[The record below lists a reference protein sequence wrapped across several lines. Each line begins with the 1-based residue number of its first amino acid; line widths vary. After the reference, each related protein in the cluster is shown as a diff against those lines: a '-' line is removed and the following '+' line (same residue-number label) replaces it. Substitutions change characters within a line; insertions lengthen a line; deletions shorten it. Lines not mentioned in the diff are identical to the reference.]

1 MLNLIRMNNY
11 RVRHMTCMYVLVIII
26 CLFAV
31 FSISTISFTADDMAA
46 GTYEDYEGMAQAM
59 EAGWNDAE
67 AEAMAKENADEDA
80 DEDAE
85 VNIGVTIT
93 EKEGYDEDSE
103 KKSDAYNAGYEAGQ
117 EIAMNFGI
125 YSNQPIRP
133 DGTVSSY
140 IAYLYEDISSG
151 ILLIFMTIAI
161 VLFFNREQNSGFV
174 KNIAAKSVS
183 RASIYF
189 SKFISMILYMLFTF
203 VVIAVAE
210 YIALMVH
217 YNGDLTFGVDVMDEF
232 LPKIL
237 VIILL
242 HIAFLSGVVMVT
254 TLTKSST
261 MGITIGMLANTG
273 FSSFIVLFVRAKLDF
288 DISDYLINYNLTRV
302 NLDSGNDVVNH
313 ALLVGIITIIV
324 YNVIGCTWFSKRD
337 IA

>member
-46 GTYEDYEGMAQAM
+46 GTYEDYEGMAEAM

-80 DEDAE
+80 D
-85 VNIGVTIT
+85 VKIGVTIT
-93 EKEGYDEDSE
+93 ENEGYDEDSE

-203 VVIAVAE
+203 VVIAIAE
-210 YIALMVH
+210 YIALMAYYH
-217 YNGDLTFGVDVMDEF
+217 GDLTFGMDVMDEF

-273 FSSFIVLFVRAKLDF
+273 FSSFIVLFVRAKFDF

-302 NLDSGNDVVNH
+302 NLDSGSDVVNH

>member
-26 CLFAV
+26 CIFAI
-31 FSISTISFTADDMAA
+31 FSVSTISMTADEMAA
-46 GTYEDYEGMAQAM
+46 GTYEDYGSMAEAM
-59 EAGWNDAE
+59 EAGWNEAE
-67 AEAMAKENADEDA
+67 AEAMAEEAAKQQ
-80 DEDAE
+80 
-85 VNIGVTIT
+85 IGITIT
-93 EKEGYDEDSE
+93 ENEGLDEN
-103 KKSDAYNAGYEAGQ
+103 SDAYNAGYELGQ
-117 EIAMNFGI
+117 EVSMNFGI
-125 YSNQPIRP
+125 YSNQPIRA

-151 ILLIFMTIAI
+151 ILLIFMTIAV

-189 SKFISMILYMLFTF
+189 SKFVSMILYMLFTI
-203 VVIAVAE
+203 VVLAIAE
-210 YIALMVH
+210 YIALMA
-217 YNGDLTFGVDVMDEF
+217 YYDGDLTFGMDVMGDF

-254 TLTKSST
+254 TITKSST

-273 FSSFIVLFVRAKLDF
+273 FSSFIVLFIRAKFDF
-288 DISDYLINYNLTRV
+288 DISDYLINYNLTKV
-302 NLDSGNDVVNH
+302 NLDSGSEVVNH
-313 ALLVGIITIIV
+313 ALIVGIITIIV
-324 YNVIGCTWFSKRD
+324 YNVIGCTWFAKKD

>member
-11 RVRHMTCMYVLVIII
+11 RVRHMTCMYVLVVII

-31 FSISTISFTADDMAA
+31 FSISTISLTADEMAA
-46 GTYEDYEGMAQAM
+46 GTYEDYESMAEAM
-59 EAGWNDAE
+59 EAGWNEAE
-67 AEAMAKENADEDA
+67 AEDMAEEAAKQQIGITIEEN
-80 DEDAE
+80 
-85 VNIGVTIT
+85 
-93 EKEGYDEDSE
+93 EGKGEN
-103 KKSDAYNAGYEAGQ
+103 SDAYNAGYELGQ
-117 EIAMNFGI
+117 EISMNFGI
-125 YSNQPIRP
+125 YSNQPIRA

-151 ILLIFMTIAI
+151 ILLIFMTIAM

-189 SKFISMILYMLFTF
+189 SKFIAMILYMLFTF
-203 VVIAVAE
+203 VVLAIAE
-210 YIALMVH
+210 YIALMA
-217 YNGDLTFGVDVMDEF
+217 YYDGDLTFGVDVMGEF
-232 LPKIL
+232 LPKLL
-237 VIILL
+237 VVILL

-254 TLTKSST
+254 TITKSST

-273 FSSFIVLFVRAKLDF
+273 FSSFIVLFIRAKFDF
-288 DISDYLINYNLTRV
+288 DISDYLINYNLTKV
-302 NLDSGNDVVNH
+302 NLDSGSDIVNH

-324 YNVIGCTWFSKRD
+324 YNVIGCTWFAKRD

>member
-26 CLFAV
+26 CIFAI
-31 FSISTISFTADDMAA
+31 FSVSTISMTADDMAA
-46 GTYEDYEGMAQAM
+46 GTYEDYGSMAEAM
-59 EAGWNDAE
+59 EAGWNEAE
-67 AEAMAKENADEDA
+67 AEAMAEEAAKQQ
-80 DEDAE
+80 
-85 VNIGVTIT
+85 IGITIT
-93 EKEGYDEDSE
+93 ENEGLDEN
-103 KKSDAYNAGYEAGQ
+103 SDAYNAGYELGQ
-117 EIAMNFGI
+117 EVSMNFGI
-125 YSNQPIRP
+125 YSNQPIRA

-151 ILLIFMTIAI
+151 ILLIFMTIAV

-189 SKFISMILYMLFTF
+189 SKFVSMILYMLFTI
-203 VVIAVAE
+203 VVLAIAE
-210 YIALMVH
+210 YIALMA
-217 YNGDLTFGVDVMDEF
+217 YYDGDLTFGMDVMGDF

-254 TLTKSST
+254 TITKSST

-273 FSSFIVLFVRAKLDF
+273 FSSFIVLFIRAKFDF
-288 DISDYLINYNLTRV
+288 DISDYLINYNLTKV
-302 NLDSGNDVVNH
+302 NLDSGSEVVNH
-313 ALLVGIITIIV
+313 ALIVGIITIIV
-324 YNVIGCTWFSKRD
+324 YNVIGCTWFAKKD

>member
-11 RVRHMTCMYVLVIII
+11 RVRHMTCMYVLVVII
-26 CLFAV
+26 CI
-31 FSISTISFTADDMAA
+31 FSMFSVSTIKMTADDMTA
-46 GTYEDYEGMAQAM
+46 GTYVDYEGMAEAM
-59 EAGWNDAE
+59 EAGWNEAE
-67 AEAMAKENADEDA
+67 AEAMAEEAAKQQ
-80 DEDAE
+80 
-85 VNIGVTIT
+85 IGITIT
-93 EKEGYDEDSE
+93 ENEGLDEN
-103 KKSDAYNAGYEAGQ
+103 SDAYNAGYEVGQ
-117 EIAMNFGI
+117 EVAMNFGI
-125 YSNQPIRP
+125 YSNQPIRA

-151 ILLIFMTIAI
+151 ILLIFMTIAV

-189 SKFISMILYMLFTF
+189 SKFVAMILYMLFTF
-203 VVIAVAE
+203 VVLAITE
-210 YIALMVH
+210 YIALMA
-217 YNGDLTFGVDVMDEF
+217 YYDGDLTFGMDVMGDF

-254 TLTKSST
+254 TITKSST

-273 FSSFIVLFVRAKLDF
+273 FSSFIVLFVRAKFDF
-288 DISDYLINYNLTRV
+288 DISKYLINYNLTRV
-302 NLDSGNDVVNH
+302 DLNSGSEVINN
-313 ALLVGIITIIV
+313 ALIVGIITIIV
-324 YNVIGCTWFSKRD
+324 YNVIGCTWFAKRD

>member
-11 RVRHMTCMYVLVIII
+11 RVRHMTCMYVLVVII
-26 CLFAV
+26 CI
-31 FSISTISFTADDMAA
+31 FSMFSVSTIKMTADEMTA
-46 GTYEDYEGMAQAM
+46 GTYEDYEGMAEAM
-59 EAGWNDAE
+59 EAGWYDAE
-67 AEAMAKENADEDA
+67 AEAMAEEAAKQQ
-80 DEDAE
+80 
-85 VNIGVTIT
+85 IGITIT
-93 EKEGYDEDSE
+93 ENEGLDEN
-103 KKSDAYNAGYEAGQ
+103 SDAYNAGYELGQ
-117 EIAMNFGI
+117 EISMNFGI

-151 ILLIFMTIAI
+151 IMLIFMTIAI

-203 VVIAVAE
+203 VVIAIAE
-210 YIALMVH
+210 YIALMA
-217 YNGDLTFGVDVMDEF
+217 YYDGDLTFGMDVMGDF

-254 TLTKSST
+254 TITKSST

-273 FSSFIVLFVRAKLDF
+273 FSSFIVLFVRAKFDF
-288 DISDYLINYNLTRV
+288 DISKYLINYNLTRV
-302 NLDSGNDVVNH
+302 DLNSGSEVINN
-313 ALLVGIITIIV
+313 ALIVGIITIIV
-324 YNVIGCTWFSKRD
+324 YNVIGCTWFAKRD